1 MERITRRPL
10 SGGAAPVPENEED
23 EVEEPSVGVI
33 GAGVMGSGIAQTL
46 ASGGIRTVC
55 TDIDEG
61 ALARAREGV
70 VGGRYG
76 LERGVSRGKLT
87 REEADA
93 ALERLSFTPALD
105 EAAACDLVL
114 ECVPERIELKLQVFR
129 DLDERAAP
137 GTLLASNTSGFSI
150 AALAAVTRRPEKVI
164 GWHWAS
170 PPPVMR
176 LAEIVVTPR
185 TAEETVERV
194 KDLASRCGK
203 NPVVVKDSPTHWGF
217 VANRVYFAMVQEAQ
231 RVVDQGIASPEDV
244 NQLMVD
250 CFNWPV
256 GPFAMVRGATEGWK
270 EES

>member
-1 MERITRRPL
+1 M
-10 SGGAAPVPENEED
+10 
-23 EVEEPSVGVI
+23 EEPSVGVI

-46 ASGGIRTVC
+46 ASGGCRTVC
-55 TDIDEG
+55 TDVDEG
-61 ALARAREGV
+61 ALERAREGV
-70 VGGRYG
+70 VSGPYG
-76 LERGVSRGKLT
+76 LERGVARGKLS
-87 REEADA
+87 REQADA
-93 ALERLSFTPALD
+93 ALARLSFTRSLD
-105 EAAACDLVL
+105 EAVACDLVL
-114 ECVPERIELKLQVFR
+114 ECVPERIDLKLQVFR

-137 GTLLASNTSGFSI
+137 ATILASNTSGFPI
-150 AALAAVTRRPEKVI
+150 TALAAVTRRPEKVI

-176 LAEIVVTPR
+176 LAEIVVTR
-185 TAEETVERV
+185 HTADETVERV
-194 KDLASRCGK
+194 VELATRCGK

-231 RVVDQGIASPEDV
+231 RVVDQGIASPEAV

-270 EES
+270 D